1 LERSQESAKILQ
13 YLSQG
18 IFLSEQTE
26 SSASAAATPALFGTF
41 KGVYLPCMVTIIGVV
56 VYLRLGWVVANTGL
70 TGALTIL
77 ALGIGIAFLTVLSIS
92 AIATN
97 MRVGGGGAYFI
108 ISRALGLEA
117 GAAIGL
123 PLYIAQVLGIAFFL
137 AGFAE
142 TIQHFFPFPSWSLSL
157 TALVL
162 LFVVVNISTSLAMR
176 MQAFILGLLTISFI
190 SFFLGVS
197 NFQAGDYPVQSLMS
211 EASFWQV
218 FAVFFPACTGIIG
231 GIALS
236 GELKDPKVSIPRG
249 TIGSILTAFILLGAI
264 IIALYAYVPRAVLLS
279 DTLIMQKA
287 AAIPL
292 LVTLGIWGAT
302 ISSAMN
308 NLVGAPRTVKALAE
322 DRILP
327 QWVGRESGK
336 TREPRVASFTTFILA
351 GASIF
356 IGDVNTLASLLTMF
370 FLTAFGAVNLIAGL
384 EGLVG
389 NPSWRPSF
397 RTPWQLSIVGALLS
411 LMAMLMINPGAAF
424 TAIIACVV
432 IYLYM
437 RKRGVNAHWNDMR
450 KSLLSFFAR
459 ASIYRMEEFEEDPKT
474 WRPHIMVFSGS
485 PSSRMYLVELAESIS
500 HGKGFMTICT
510 VLSTEQ
516 TEKKLKSFQRSIQ
529 EFLAKKQIAALVKVV
544 HSEDYFNAANQL
556 VRYYGLGTAV
566 PNTFIFGE
574 TTHEENF
581 IPFAK
586 MIKNIHLSHKN
597 ILIVREDHREVV
609 PLRPRGKNKRIDVW
623 WGRIGDNASFSLTVA
638 YMLQNSQE
646 WMGAQLVLKS
656 LVTSEEEK
664 AGVYQALL
672 QFIADSRTDI
682 EVELYVIKEGG
693 DVMSNI
699 RRFSEDADLVFI
711 GMRPPGEEETDE
723 GYARYYQQLLADTH
737 HFPEL
742 VIGLRGEEINF
753 KEIFS

>member
-1 LERSQESAKILQ
+1 
-13 YLSQG
+13 
-18 IFLSEQTE
+18 
-26 SSASAAATPALFGTF
+26 
-41 KGVYLPCMVTIIGVV
+41 MVTIVGVV
-56 VYLRLGWVVANTGL
+56 VYLRLGWVVANVGL
-70 TGALTIL
+70 TGALALTTL
-77 ALGIGIAFLTVLSIS
+77 GLGISFITVLSIS
-92 AIATN
+92 SIATN

-123 PLYIAQVLGIAFFL
+123 PLYISQVLGVAFYV

-142 TIQHFFPFPSWSLSL
+142 TIQHLVPFPSWMVSS
-157 TALVL
+157 TALIL
-162 LFVVVNISTSLAMR
+162 LFLVINISTALAMR
-176 MQAFILGLLTISFI
+176 MQVFILSLLVISFI
-190 SFFLGVS
+190 SYFLGIS
-197 NFQAGDYPVQSLMS
+197 NYVPIDSSVEPLLSTAT
-211 EASFWQV
+211 FWEV
-218 FAVFFPACTGIIG
+218 FAVFFPACTGIIA
-231 GIALS
+231 GISLS

-249 TIGSILTAFILLGAI
+249 TISSILTAYVLFIAI
-264 IIALYAYVPRAVLLS
+264 IVTLYFNVPRGILFS

-287 AAIPL
+287 AAIPF

-308 NLVGAPRTVKALAE
+308 NLVGAPRTVKALSE
-322 DRILP
+322 DKILP
-327 QWVGRESGK
+327 NWLGKESGK
-336 TREPRVASFTTFILA
+336 QREPRVASFTTFLLS
-351 GASIF
+351 GAFIF
-356 IGDVNTLASLLTMF
+356 LGDVNTLASILTMF

-384 EGLVG
+384 EGMVG

-397 RTPWQLSIVGALLS
+397 RTPWQLSLIGALLS
-411 LMAMLMINPGAAF
+411 LLGMLMINPGAAII
-424 TAIIACVV
+424 AIIACLV

-437 RKRGVNAHWNDMR
+437 RKKGVNAHWNDMR

-485 PSSRMYLVELAESIS
+485 PSSRMYLIDLAESIS
-500 HGKGFMTICT
+500 HGKGFMTVCT
-510 VLSTEQ
+510 VLSKEQ
-516 TEKKLKSFQRSIQ
+516 TEKKLKSFQSSIR

-544 HSEDYFNAANQL
+544 HSQDYFNAANQL

-581 IPFAK
+581 IPFAQ
-586 MIKNIHLSHKN
+586 MIRNIHSSHKN

-609 PLRPRGKNKRIDVW
+609 PIRKPGRQKRIDVW
-623 WGRIGDNASFSLTVA
+623 WGRIGDNASFSLTLA

-646 WMGAQLVLKS
+646 WMGSQLVLKS
-656 LVTSEEEK
+656 MVSSEEEK
-664 AGVYQALL
+664 SGVYQALL
-672 QFIADSRTDI
+672 QFIANSRTDI
-682 EVELYVIKEGG
+682 DVQLYVIKEDG
-693 DVMSNI
+693 DIMNNI

-711 GMRPPGEEETDE
+711 GMRPPTEEETDE
-723 GYARYYQQLLADTH
+723 DYARYYQQLLADTH

-753 KEIFS
+753 KEIFT